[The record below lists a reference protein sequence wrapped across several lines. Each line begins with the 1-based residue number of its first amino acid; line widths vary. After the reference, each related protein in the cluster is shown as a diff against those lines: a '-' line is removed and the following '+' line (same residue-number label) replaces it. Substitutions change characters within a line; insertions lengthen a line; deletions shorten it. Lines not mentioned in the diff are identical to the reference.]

1 MTRLAGGLLAAR
13 FFNPLHPLFRGPPP
27 VLPVTQVRK
36 GMAIRHDDAA
46 FVVLT
51 VEHITPGNWRGMVQ
65 MKMRNIKTGSAT
77 QVRFRAEDRVEP
89 LLMEQ
94 HEVEFLY
101 DSASAYV
108 FMNQTSYEQVE
119 VPKEVLP
126 DFLLYVKAN
135 TIVNLNYC
143 DGELIGIDL
152 PTTVDLR
159 VKETE
164 PGLKGA
170 TVTNVY
176 KPATLETGLVVQV
189 PPFITVGETVRVDTR
204 DGAYVERVKT
214 G

>member
-1 MTRLAGGLLAAR
+1 M
-13 FFNPLHPLFRGPPP
+13 
-27 VLPVTQVRK
+27 LPVTQVRK

-65 MKMRNIKTGSAT
+65 IKMRNIKTGSST

-94 HEVEFLY
+94 TEVEFLY
-101 DSASAYV
+101 DSASSYI

-119 VPKEVLP
+119 VPKEVSP
-126 DFLLYVKAN
+126 DFRLYVKPN

-152 PTTVDLR
+152 PTNVDLQ

-176 KPATLETGLVVQV
+176 KPATLETGLVVQI